1 MQWQKGDKY
10 YIYYRDY
17 KISRS
22 WVRGIVAYSAW
33 HRREL
38 LGVFKSLDDAKHIVE
53 VHETG
58 YLPHGEIINESA
70 AI

>member
-10 YIYYRDY
+10 YIYYREY

-22 WVRGIVAYSAW
+22 WSRGIVAYSAW

-38 LGVFKSLDDAKHIVE
+38 LGVFERLEDAKHIVA
-53 VHETG
+53 VHEAG
-58 YLPHGEIINESA
+58 LYPHGGVKYESA
-70 AI
+70 TA